1 MRWWWGCVRRD
12 WERARETL
20 SMIVRQEPR
29 VARSWRDARS
39 GTRSFKDPN
48 ALVNGSVNRLR
59 F

>member
-1 MRWWWGCVRRD
+1 MRRD

-48 ALVNGSVNRLR
+48 ALVNGSVNRLG